1 MKAKR
6 VMTILIAA
14 LFAVFLVSGNAV
26 SALAIDTVTLPT
38 EVYGENV
45 ISVDLPTIG
54 EESPF
59 DFFIDP
65 QGLIYETSAAKY
77 GGGTVEEGASLL
89 FHNYKNKDFDFSS
102 YSDSLKVIN
111 RSTVPVVVRVTAK
124 ITDLGDIKLEQDDA
138 FEGEESNAIYLAVV
152 DDEGNERPLSG
163 DGEVILEAEM
173 KEAPAEA
180 YTYYY
185 NEEQDVYEY
194 VSTDKENMDYD
205 TYSFGLRGECNTNA
219 DWSELSVS
227 PKVIVTWEVEPVTS
241 EKEEYSENDSM
252 EDRKENFDE
261 DPNENDTDKEI
272 YVEDE
277 DDISGVDSSLGD
289 ESNAEEKGDTSDA
302 EMILDDAADKMPETK
317 DILSVSND
325 QVENGKPESDGE
337 TVR

>member
-1 MKAKR
+1 MHKKKIR
-6 VMTILIAA
+6 ILFVSYLITA
-14 LFAVFLVSGNAV
+14 LFFSYTT
-26 SALAIDTVTLPT
+26 AIAMEVEKETAGIGMLPT
-38 EVYGENV
+38 VNEEI

-65 QGLIYETSAAKY
+65 QRLIYETNAAKY

-152 DDEGNERPLSG
+152 DDEGNERPLSEE
-163 DGEVILEAEM
+163 GEVVLEVEM

-194 VSTDKENMDYD
+194 VSTDKEDIDYD
-205 TYSFGLRGECNTNA
+205 TYSFGLRGECNIDA
-219 DWSELSVS
+219 DWSELSAS
-227 PKVIVTWEVEPVTS
+227 PKVIVTWEVEPVIS
-241 EKEEYSENDSM
+241 ERNNNSERSSEENVKEILVENEGNKAILDEDQGEFSEGETLFDDDNGETEDNDGVNDLELRTGEISENLAD
-252 EDRKENFDE
+252 DE
-261 DPNENDTDKEI
+261 
-272 YVEDE
+272 Y
-277 DDISGVDSSLGD
+277 
-289 ESNAEEKGDTSDA
+289 
-302 EMILDDAADKMPETK
+302 
-317 DILSVSND
+317 ILSVSANQTDDD
-325 QVENGKPESDGE
+325 QNEMQ
-337 TVR
+337 